1 MKGILLIS
9 HGDMAKGMAD
19 SAKLFFGDEISQM
32 KYLCLKEGESPDEFG
47 IALAKKIQEVDTGD
61 GVVILA
67 DLYGGTPCNQAIPL
81 LGEKV
86 DLIPGMNLGILVKL
100 LSEREFMNTDIET
113 LIQSGQDCIVNIKEM
128 LGLEQ
133 KMTFFRSK

>member
-32 KYLCLKEGESPDEFG
+32 KYLCLKEGESPDEFRT
-47 IALAKKIQEVDTGD
+47 ALAQQIQDVDTGD

-81 LGEKV
+81 LTEKV

-100 LSEREFMNTDIET
+100 LSEREFMDPDIAT
-113 LIQSGQDCIVNIKEM
+113 LIESGQNCIVNVKEM
-128 LGLEQ
+128 LGMEQ
-133 KMTFFRSK
+133 KNDFF

>member
-32 KYLCLKEGESPDEFG
+32 KYLCLKEGESPDEFRT
-47 IALAKKIQEVDTGD
+47 ALAQQIQDVDTGD

-81 LGEKV
+81 LTEKV

-100 LSEREFMNTDIET
+100 LSERDFLDPDIET
-113 LIQSGQDCIVNIKEM
+113 LIESGQNCIVNVKEM
-128 LGLEQ
+128 LGMEQ
-133 KMTFFRSK
+133 KNDFF